1 MARALKF
8 GGKSEFEKDP
18 DIPGLAL
25 PKSIARMAE

>member
-8 GGKSEFEKDP
+8 GGSEFEKDP